1 MSNINSNDVLIN
13 IDNAESEIS
22 IINSKEITKSNST
35 IKNESLIENSAIP
48 AIILATDEVKIV
60 EQDSAYYF
68 DGAKVQE
75 EAYAEILSKLDQK
88 GIDGYLMKMPL
99 NFALFGR
106 DKATDMIN
114 NNKKKNYMNNGGA
127 MAAMYAADHA
137 NEIDGLAM
145 LAAYS
150 TKKLP
155 NKMKVVSI
163 VGTNDKILK
172 WESYNKNLINLPEN
186 YTEGDGTSTISVEE
200 QHEQTVN
207 AILEKFK

>member
-1 MSNINSNDVLIN
+1 
-13 IDNAESEIS
+13 
-22 IINSKEITKSNST
+22 
-35 IKNESLIENSAIP
+35 
-48 AIILATDEVKIV
+48 
-60 EQDSAYYF
+60 
-68 DGAKVQE
+68 
-75 EAYAEILSKLDQK
+75 
-88 GIDGYLMKMPL
+88 
-99 NFALFGR
+99 
-106 DKATDMIN
+106 
-114 NNKKKNYMNNGGA
+114 

-186 YTEGDGTSTISVEE
+186 YTEVKIENGKSWSIWGTM
-200 QHEQTVN
+200 VN
-207 AILEKFK
+207 KRVMVHQLFQ